1 MNERIVVCLHCLN
14 VNLHQLFYLQI
25 VIVTRQCIALQFNW
39 EQLVLHLT
47 NEPMN
52 ICLSRIEVRVLQYT
66 WFRIHLLV
74 QYTWFRI
81 HLLAQY
87 GGAHSHSLQTSQ
99 VIINSL
105 ILSNAHCEQSLH
117 PARPRHREGD
127 QGARV
132 PSSIRFGR
140 QLCNL
145 TGESLQFI
153 RSSWNAGRRNVRAL
167 APFTWWNKGQ

>member
-1 MNERIVVCLHCLN
+1 MNERMVVCLHCLN

-39 EQLVLHLT
+39 KQY
-47 NEPMN
+47 PMN

-66 WFRIHLLV
+66 WFRIHLFL

-127 QGARV
+127 QGARI
-132 PSSIRFGR
+132 PSSIRAATFAISWGH
-140 QLCNL
+140 
-145 TGESLQFI
+145 GESLQLKM
-153 RSSWNAGRRNVRAL
+153 SSWSAGRQNIRAL
-167 APFTWWNKGQ
+167 GPFTWWNKGQ

>member
-1 MNERIVVCLHCLN
+1 MNERMVVCLHCLN

-39 EQLVLHLT
+39 KQY
-47 NEPMN
+47 PMN
-52 ICLSRIEVRVLQYT
+52 ICLSRIEVRVL
-66 WFRIHLLV
+66 

-99 VIINSL
+99 VITNSL

-117 PARPRHREGD
+117 PVRPRHREGD
-127 QGARV
+127 QGARI
-132 PSSIRFGR
+132 PSSIRAATFAISWGH
-140 QLCNL
+140 
-145 TGESLQFI
+145 GESLQLKM
-153 RSSWNAGRRNVRAL
+153 SSWSAGRQNIRAL
-167 APFTWWNKGQ
+167 GPFTWSIKGQ

>member
-1 MNERIVVCLHCLN
+1 MNERMVVCLHCLN

-39 EQLVLHLT
+39 KQY
-47 NEPMN
+47 PMN

-66 WFRIHLLV
+66 GFRIHLLLQYIWFRIHLLV
-74 QYTWFRI
+74 
-81 HLLAQY
+81 QY

-127 QGARV
+127 QGARI
-132 PSSIRFGR
+132 PSSIRAATFAISWGH
-140 QLCNL
+140 
-145 TGESLQFI
+145 GESLQLKM
-153 RSSWNAGRRNVRAL
+153 SSWSAGRQNIRAL
-167 APFTWWNKGQ
+167 GPFTWWNKGQ

>member
-1 MNERIVVCLHCLN
+1 MVECLHCLN

-39 EQLVLHLT
+39 KQY
-47 NEPMN
+47 PMN

-66 WFRIHLLV
+66 WFRIHLFL

-127 QGARV
+127 QGARI
-132 PSSIRFGR
+132 PSSIRAATFAISWGH
-140 QLCNL
+140 
-145 TGESLQFI
+145 GESLQLKM
-153 RSSWNAGRRNVRAL
+153 SSWSAGRQNIRAL
-167 APFTWWNKGQ
+167 GPFTWWNKGQ